1 MFVPKEELIKLFEE
15 KVASIQSDIESYKNA
30 GKRLF
35 STSSFQTNSVPLL
48 HIISVIAPETP
59 VYFLNTGYHFA
70 ETLKF
75 RDTLAERLNLNIVSI
90 SSSTPKYQQKDQDG
104 RLMYSSNP
112 DRCCHI
118 NKIAPLDPILASFD
132 VWINGVRGGQ
142 SAVRAS
148 FKKEEEAPMGVKRY
162 HPMIDWNTKM
172 VHDYIRINDLPR
184 HPLEGQGYLSIGC
197 QPCTHKIDPN
207 ALLDNRDGRWKG
219 MNKTECGLHT
229 KLINK

>member
-1 MFVPKEELIKLFEE
+1 MFASKEELIKLFEE
-15 KVASIQSDIESYKNA
+15 KLEMIQADLESYKKA
-30 GKRLF
+30 DKKLF

-48 HIISVIAPETP
+48 HIISVLAPDTP

-75 RDTLAERLNLNIVSI
+75 RDELAEKLNLNIVSI
-90 SSSTPKYQQKDQDG
+90 SSSIPKYQQKDQDG

-132 VWINGVRGGQ
+132 VWINGVRGAQ
-142 SAVRAS
+142 SSVRAS
-148 FKKEEEAPMGVKRY
+148 FNKEEQAPMGVTRY
-162 HPMIDWNTKM
+162 HPMLDWNTKM
-172 VHDYIRINDLPR
+172 VHDYIRIFELPR

-229 KLINK
+229 KLVKK